1 MLCQLSYKGTSR
13 GVMLADLEPGGGAS
27 PRQTTTN
34 NNNNKK
40 LRGSASK
47 MVEVG
52 FEPTP
57 PKRLELESSALDHS
71 AIQPVKRKGPI
82 GAAR

>member
-1 MLCQLSYKGTSR
+1 
-13 GVMLADLEPGGGAS
+13 
-27 PRQTTTN
+27 
-34 NNNNKK
+34 
-40 LRGSASK
+40 

-71 AIQPVKRKGPI
+71 AIQPSASACAAFPLSADSTVGVGRGAQQFSEQKVRRPGIKPGSGPWQGPI
-82 GAAR
+82 LSLY